1 METMT
6 TTAEKIKQS
15 ILTIVDE
22 MLEKSTFVIDKGTPL
37 HQFEKDIF
45 AEVLKIG
52 YHCIETVLLQAG
64 TGDVGKH
71 LPLSNGK
78 QLNRLDNLRHRR
90 YLSVFGSHEIHYFAY
105 GSREGQKIE
114 HIPLAVHLSLPDE
127 KYSYYLQDLTQ
138 EMCIETPYA
147 KVRDFF
153 TNLLP
158 VSLPVSGLERTNNVL
173 GNSSKAYW
181 EQQTPA
187 SEITSEQLVVMQ
199 SDGKGVVMRPEKQ
212 NTPKIKTTFEAMT
225 SPPSKKSHSGRKKM
239 AVVGSVYT
247 IECHQRTP
255 NDVLESLFKKKEELS
270 SIHNKKKPHSSAPK
284 PLDKRIRTSLERD
297 EKDTLAPAR
306 HCIFDWQQKEQ
317 RERDPNNKAT
327 HIYLMDGEKALWDT
341 VAENS
346 LGNKQVE
353 ILDILHAASYIW
365 MASKALHP
373 YQQNKETLLDGFVK
387 SKMGKVLQ
395 GEIKEVIKNFRT
407 LAVSKKRS
415 SKALERIEKA
425 CTYLENHADRM
436 KYHEYLA
443 GGYPIASGVIEG
455 ACRYV
460 VKDRMER
467 TGMRWVMSGAEA
479 MLNLRCTVLNGDW
492 EAFMSF
498 HIDKIQ
504 QQRYVAA
511 ANDYFFWENKS
522 A

>member
-1 METMT
+1 MTTMT

-22 MLEKSTFVIDKGTPL
+22 MLEKSTFVVKKGIPL
-37 HQFEKDIF
+37 HEFEKDIF

-64 TGDVGKH
+64 TCNVGKH
-71 LPLSNGK
+71 LSLSNGK
-78 QLNRLDNLRHRR
+78 QLNRLDNLRHRC
-90 YLSVFGSHEIHYFAY
+90 YLSVFGSHDIHYFAY

-114 HIPLAVHLSLPDE
+114 HIPLAVHLSLPTE
-127 KYSYYLQDLTQ
+127 KYSYYLQELTQ
-138 EMCIETPYA
+138 AMCIETPYA
-147 KVRDFF
+147 KVDDFF
-153 TNLLP
+153 THLLP
-158 VSLPVSGLERTNNVL
+158 ISLPVSGLERTNKVL
-173 GNSSKAYW
+173 ANSSQAYW

-187 SEITSEQLVVMQ
+187 SEVTAEQLVVMQ
-199 SDGKGVVMRPEKQ
+199 SDGKGVVIRPEKQ
-212 NTPKIKTTFEAMT
+212 SSPKVKTTFEAMT
-225 SPPSKKSHSGRKKM
+225 SSPSKKSHNGRKKM

-247 IECHQRTP
+247 IDCHKRTS
-255 NDVLESLFKKKEELS
+255 NDVLESLFKKREETS
-270 SIHNKKKPHSSAPK
+270 SAHDKKKPDSSVPK

-306 HCIFDWQQKEQ
+306 RCIFGWQQKEQ

-341 VAENS
+341 AVENS

-373 YQQNKETLLDGFVK
+373 YQHNKDSLLDGFVK
-387 SKMGKVLQ
+387 SNMEKVLQ
-395 GEIKEVIKNFRT
+395 SEVKEVIKDFRA
-407 LAVSKKRS
+407 LAASKKRS
-415 SKALERIEKA
+415 SKALEKIEKA
-425 CTYLENHADRM
+425 CVYLENHANRM

-443 GGYPIASGVIEG
+443 NGYPIASGVIEG

-479 MLNLRCTVLNGDW
+479 MLNLRCIALNGDW

-511 ANDYFFWENKS
+511 ANDYFFLENKS

>member
-1 METMT
+1 MGTMT

-15 ILTIVDE
+15 ILTIVDG
-22 MLEKSTFVIDKGTPL
+22 MLEKSTLVAEKGMPL
-37 HQFEKDIF
+37 HKLEKDIF

-52 YHCIETVLLQAG
+52 YHCIETALLQAG
-64 TGDVGKH
+64 TGDVGKD

-78 QLNRLDNLRHRR
+78 QLNRLDNLRYRC
-90 YLSVFGSHEIHYFAY
+90 YLSVFGSHDIHYFAY

-114 HIPLAVHLSLPDE
+114 HIPLAVHLSLPTE

-138 EMCIETPYA
+138 AMCIETPYA
-147 KVRDFF
+147 KVDDFF

-158 VSLPVSGLERTNNVL
+158 VSLPVSGLERTNKVL
-173 GNSSKAYW
+173 ANSSQAYW

-187 SEITSEQLVVMQ
+187 SEVTSEQLVVMQ
-199 SDGKGVVMRPEKQ
+199 SDGKGVVIRPEKQ
-212 NTPKIKTTFEAMT
+212 SSPKVKTTFEAMT
-225 SPPSKKSHSGRKKM
+225 SSPSKKSHNGRKKM

-247 IECHQRTP
+247 IECHKRTS
-255 NDVLESLFKKKEELS
+255 NDVLESLFKKRGETSSAHDKKKSHS
-270 SIHNKKKPHSSAPK
+270 SIPK

-306 HCIFDWQQKEQ
+306 HCIFGWQQKEQ

-373 YQQNKETLLDGFVK
+373 YQHNKDSLLDGFVK
-387 SKMGKVLQ
+387 RKMEKVLQ
-395 GEIKEVIKNFRT
+395 SEIKEVIKDFRA
-407 LAVSKKRS
+407 LAASKKRS
-415 SKALERIEKA
+415 SKALEKIEKA

-443 GGYPIASGVIEG
+443 NGYPIASGVIEG
-455 ACRYV
+455 ACRYI

-479 MLNLRCTVLNGDW
+479 MLNLRCIALNGDW

-511 ANDYFFWENKS
+511 ANDHFFWENKL